1 MRTLAAVAAV
11 ILALCAA
18 QAIASEEPP
27 EEPERERWWIAPPPG
42 FVPYFTA
49 DPRRPQSALLY
60 ATMLD
65 SEIPESDGP
74 RTIIRLGG
82 RFGLFRYHPAGDPD
96 RGIQLDIEAGFYG
109 HFDLDNSL
117 DNIGWDG
124 VYGLLLSW
132 KPKGRLGF
140 RFGTKHDSA
149 HMGDEYAERT
159 GRDRIGYTREEL
171 TAACV
176 WQVSGSWQVYGELGY
191 GHNIKEFMEPFR
203 LQSGVQWVSSAR
215 WWKGSAAWYG
225 ALDVQ
230 AFEERDWRLTP
241 TLQFGFQVPTGRGT
255 SRYRV
260 ALEYSSGRSAL
271 GEFSFYDESYVGLG
285 LYFDF

>member
-1 MRTLAAVAAV
+1 MGARTLVAAV
-11 ILALCAA
+11 LIAACAVPA
-18 QAIASEEPP
+18 AASDDTSEEGAG
-27 EEPERERWWIAPPPG
+27 ERWWLAPPPA

-49 DPRRPQSALLY
+49 DPRRPQSAILY
-60 ATMLD
+60 ALIPD
-65 SEIPESDGP
+65 SEIPDSDGP

-109 HFDLDNSL
+109 HFDLDHSL
-117 DNIGWDG
+117 DNLGWDG
-124 VYGLLLSW
+124 IYGLVLSW
-132 KPKGRLGF
+132 KPRHHLGF

-149 HMGDEYAERT
+149 HVGDEYAERT
-159 GRDRIGYTREEL
+159 GRERIGYTREEL
-171 TAACV
+171 IAACV
-176 WQVSGSWQVYGELGY
+176 WQVDATWQLYAELGY

-203 LQSGVQWVSSAR
+203 LQAGVQWVSNHS
-215 WWKGSAAWYG
+215 WWKGRAAWYG

-230 AFEERDWRLTP
+230 SFEERDWRVIP
-241 TLQFGFQVPTGRGT
+241 TLQLGFQVPTGRGT

-260 ALEYSSGRSAL
+260 ALEVSSGRSTL
-271 GEFSFYDESYVGLG
+271 GEFSFHDETVVGIG